1 MPTFSSVNLAKL
13 AVHLADYPS
22 LPSES
27 MSEFPLAGNGKSACA
42 PYTDPSRSQE
52 RERERE
58 RGSERER
65 EREREGGREGGREGV
80 RQGER
85 ETGRERER
93 ERGREG
99 GREGGTEE
107 EREDKK
113 ADGGTERCARAH
125 AISILRLGRPTRFQQ
140 WL

>member
-1 MPTFSSVNLAKL
+1 MNLSMPTFSSVNLAKL

-42 PYTDPSRSQE
+42 PYTDPSRSQA
-52 RERERE
+52 RERERQTP
-58 RGSERER
+58 SDT
-65 EREREGGREGGREGV
+65 EREGGGETG
-80 RQGER
+80 GER

-99 GREGGTEE
+99 GR
-107 EREDKK
+107 
-113 ADGGTERCARAH
+113 DGGRE
-125 AISILRLGRPTRFQQ
+125 S
-140 WL
+140 